1 MTADTEADC
10 QQVLRHLGEIHPT
23 LPLWRQQRPAL
34 HLDSVAP
41 QFSTADA
48 SAQGNVVIRYCHA
61 ALNYLFSCCCGE
73 KFRNLSST
81 VLLMQTKTG
90 SLALCLQAKRHFRT
104 HPGYSCVWLGHCV
117 YCVE

>member
-61 ALNYLFSCCCGE
+61 ALTY
-73 KFRNLSST
+73 
-81 VLLMQTKTG
+81 VQAAAVAG
-90 SLALCLQAKRHFRT
+90 SFT
-104 HPGYSCVWLGHCV
+104 IVV
-117 YCVE
+117 EYCAANKGW